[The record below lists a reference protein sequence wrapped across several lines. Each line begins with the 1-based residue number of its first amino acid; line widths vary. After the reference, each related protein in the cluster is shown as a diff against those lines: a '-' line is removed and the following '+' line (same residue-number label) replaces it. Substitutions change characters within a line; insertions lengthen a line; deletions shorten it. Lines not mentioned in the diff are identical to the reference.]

1 MKRWLVALLVLLALV
16 VLVSP
21 GIIGKLAEQNM
32 EESIQWAENE
42 SPGVNIK
49 TESFDR
55 GWFTSVGRHRVVLE
69 GGQFEDAVRKYADA
83 TGNPT
88 LPSLV
93 IDTRMDHGIVPISSL
108 SRDAGS
114 LAPGLASTISTFL
127 LDPGDGETVELP
139 GTLYS
144 DVSLGGASTSRLLLE
159 AGEFSNDGG
168 SASWDGADLA
178 IYNNRSTGEF
188 SVHGVIEPVSILSS
202 DGGMSIG
209 TTEIAFDQVL
219 TEYGFYVGPARM
231 VANNFTVTN
240 GPVQI
245 NIGSFGFESNSDLED
260 GHLNNSASITVD
272 GIAIPG
278 FGDASMAID
287 PSVNRL
293 DAESLAAI
301 TLSLKDAQASS
312 GADLND
318 WETLFPLIEGDLQTL
333 LSSGLEVRFD
343 RLDFSLP
350 QGDVTTRIVIDIPE
364 KDADEAFSWPGVIL
378 AMTASVDLRLPAALY
393 DLATMMNPQAG
404 ALLAMGI
411 LEKDGDDYVME
422 ARYAAG
428 LITING
434 APMPIPIPGM

>member
-1 MKRWLVALLVLLALV
+1 MKRWLVALLVVLALV
-16 VLVSP
+16 ILVSP

-32 EESIQWAENE
+32 QENIQWAEEE
-42 SPGVNIK
+42 SPGVQIE

-55 GWFTSVGRHRVVLE
+55 GWFSSVGRHRVSLD
-69 GGQFEDAVRKYADA
+69 GSQFAEAVGKYTEA
-83 TGNPT
+83 TGNPET
-88 LPSLV
+88 PSLI

-108 SRDAGS
+108 SREAGS

-127 LDPGDGETVELP
+127 LDPGNGKAVALP

-144 DVSLGGASTSRLLLE
+144 DVALGGASTSRLSLE
-159 AGEFSNDGG
+159 AGEFSINGG

-188 SVHGVIEPVSILSS
+188 SINGVIEPVSVLGS
-202 DGGMSIG
+202 DGGMSFG
-209 TTEIAFDQVL
+209 TTEIASDQVL
-219 TEYGFYVGPARM
+219 TEYGFYVGPAK
-231 VANNFTVTN
+231 VVVGNITVTN

-245 NIGSFGFESNSDLED
+245 NFDGFGLEINSDVEDGRLSNSANL
-260 GHLNNSASITVD
+260 AVD
-272 GIAIPG
+272 GVTIPGLGNVSIAIESS
-278 FGDASMAID
+278 A
-287 PSVNRL
+287 NRL
-293 DAESLAAI
+293 DAKSLAAI
-301 TLSLKDAQASS
+301 TLTLQDAQESS
-312 GADLND
+312 GTDLDD
-318 WETLFPLIEGDLQTL
+318 WEALLPLIEGDLQTL

-350 QGDVTTRIVIDIPE
+350 QGDVTTRIVVDVPE

-378 AMTASVDLRLPAALY
+378 TMTASVDLRLPATLY

-428 LITING
+428 LITVNG
-434 APMPIPIPGM
+434 APMPIPIPGL